1 MFNKELWNDIPNYE
15 GTYQISSLGRVRNI
29 TTGQVLKITYNSK
42 GYSKVGLS
50 KSSKTKN
57 FLIHRL
63 VALTFI
69 PNPDNKPCVDHI
81 NGNKTDNRSSNLRW
95 CTHKEN
101 NNYPLYLKHRPKHL
115 FKPVLQLD
123 KDTNKVINEFPSIA
137 EAGRQTKTNP
147 SNISSC
153 IAGRRNYSHAGGYT
167 WRFKN

>member
-42 GYSKVGLS
+42 GYCKISLYRSG
-50 KSSKTKN
+50 KTKN

-63 VALTFI
+63 VALSFLN
-69 PNPDNKPCVDHI
+69 NPDNKPCIDHI
-81 NGNKTDNRSSNLRW
+81 NGDKTDNRSSNLRW

-101 NNYPLYLKHRPKHL
+101 NNYPLYLKHRPHL
-115 FKPVLQLD
+115 YKPVLQLD
-123 KDTNKVINEFPSIA
+123 KDTNEVINEFPSIA
-137 EAGRQTKTNP
+137 EAGRQTNINP
-147 SNISSC
+147 SNISIYLSRKHKC
-153 IAGRRNYSHAGGYT
+153 SHAGGYA